1 MVKKMKMYLLSHNKD
16 TLIGMRFAGV
26 DGVVLHTREETIRKI
41 NTVAE
46 DKECGILL
54 ITSTL
59 KRLCDDHIS
68 SFMERNPMPLI
79 LEIPDRYG
87 AGRAGGSILEFIEH
101 SIGIKLDNNNSKKQ

>member
-1 MVKKMKMYLLSHNKD
+1 MKMYLLSHNKD

-26 DGVVLHTREETIRKI
+26 DGVVLNTRDETIQKI
-41 NTVAE
+41 NDVTE
-46 DKECGILL
+46 DKDYGILL

-59 KRLCDDHIS
+59 KRLCDDYIS

-101 SIGIKLDNNNSKKQ
+101 SIGIKLGNNKQEK

>member
-1 MVKKMKMYLLSHNKD
+1 MKMYLLSHNKD

-26 DGVVLHTREETIRKI
+26 DGVVLRTREETIQKI
-41 NTVAE
+41 NAVAE

-59 KRLCDDHIS
+59 KRICDDYIS

-79 LEIPDRYG
+79 LEIPDKSG

-101 SIGIKLDNNNSKKQ
+101 SIGIKLGNSKTKN